1 MNLPFPRRQLF
12 TIGSGN
18 GNSRGMNAHGRWH
31 DDPSIATRPHRDWGF
46 SAFGTC
52 CGYRGRACGAC
63 RRYYRRLATDVRT
76 CDKIFQKK
84 GKVLTLANRSDTSGS
99 GFIIEGTE
107 IRGKTANCKIKN
119 KKEDGDVVY
128 LLAACAT
135 DIMLSDVEMALKIID
150 KDRVSRFFPGMPE
163 VSSPDYFLCPR

>member
-1 MNLPFPRRQLF
+1 MLETSQGW
-12 TIGSGN
+12 TH
-18 GNSRGMNAHGRWH
+18 MNALTTSPASRRGSLAFATSLVWMIVVLAGGA
-31 DDPSIATRPHRDWGF
+31 PSA
-46 SAFGTC
+46 
-52 CGYRGRACGAC
+52 RAADITGAW
-63 RRYYRRLATDVRT
+63 ATDVRA

-84 GKVLTLANRSDTSGS
+84 GNVLTLTNRSDTLGS
-99 GFIIEGTE
+99 GFIIDGTE

-163 VSSPDYFLCPR
+163 VESPDYYRCPR

>member
-1 MNLPFPRRQLF
+1 MGGGTTARALRRDS
-12 TIGSGN
+12 TGIGASLLLGLAVVI
-18 GNSRGMNAHGRWH
+18 GVA
-31 DDPSIATRPHRDWGF
+31 PA
-46 SAFGTC
+46 A
-52 CGYRGRACGAC
+52 RAADITGAW
-63 RRYYRRLATDVRT
+63 ATDVRT

-135 DIMLSDVEMALKIID
+135 DIMLSDVEIALKIID

-163 VSSPDYFLCPR
+163 VSSPDYFRCPR